1 MIIKDNSCFI
11 YKYGAYVKRKISNR
25 IWRAVFESELKT
37 IIANFVKWLYV
48 WLLRSGAAIHYIYWP
63 EITFE
68 YKLMNKVRLLW
79 RP

>member
-1 MIIKDNSCFI
+1 MYGCFVQ
-11 YKYGAYVKRKISNR
+11 GP
-25 IWRAVFESELKT
+25 
-37 IIANFVKWLYV
+37 
-48 WLLRSGAAIHYIYWP
+48 AIHYIYWP